1 MGKRQVGGTAR
12 QRWGAGARHLLTPIC
27 GLSLTLRRM
36 DYALHLTFINT
47 QPHLPCFLSA
57 ASPQGERFGG
67 LGAEPPVK
75 KISAPLCLCVRQI
88 CRGTVLWLSDAEQW
102 SGSGSPQPSEFQT
115 SRTLRTLRE
124 KICRGANNHR
134 SLKKTWSGS
143 RQRPAAGSQRPVIKK
158 TKGRRPALGLGWR
171 AHRARVT
178 ICWQ

>member
-1 MGKRQVGGTAR
+1 MEESHRALEV
-12 QRWGAGARHLLTPIC
+12 WGREEYKLRSVW
-27 GLSLTLRRM
+27 LSLPLRRM

-102 SGSGSPQPSEFQT
+102 SGSENP
-115 SRTLRTLRE
+115 
-124 KICRGANNHR
+124 NHR
-134 SLKKTWSGS
+134 SFKL
-143 RQRPAAGSQRPVIKK
+143 R
-158 TKGRRPALGLGWR
+158 GLCEL
-171 AHRARVT
+171 RAR
-178 ICWQ
+178 